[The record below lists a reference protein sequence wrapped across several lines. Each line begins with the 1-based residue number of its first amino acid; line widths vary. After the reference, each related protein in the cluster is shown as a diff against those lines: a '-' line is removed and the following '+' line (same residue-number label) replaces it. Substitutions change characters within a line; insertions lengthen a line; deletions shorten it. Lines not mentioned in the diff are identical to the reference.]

1 MKKIVSILFVALI
14 ALAFMGCPTTYDT
27 NYPLTVNVGDIVG
40 DFSGVLTGGDD
51 KTGVEPVNNGDGTY
65 SLTFEYRD
73 DMNSWGGGDGKCK
86 FKMRTVANDRG
97 YSAPSYGIGDT
108 AVELGGD
115 YVPCSTTGG
124 DITVEGLVQG
134 TTYTITFKV
143 DGDQVSVKVS
153 E

>member
-40 DFSGVLTGGDD
+40 DFSGVLSGGDAD
-51 KTGVEPVNNGDGTY
+51 TGVEAVNNGDGTY
-65 SLTFEYRD
+65 SVTFAYRD
-73 DMNSWGGGDGKCK
+73 DMNSWGGGDGKCS
-86 FKMRTVANDRG
+86 FKMRTVANDWG
-97 YSAPSYGIGDT
+97 APAYGIGDT
-108 AVELGGD
+108 PVELGGD
-115 YVPCSTTGG
+115 YVPCSTSG
-124 DITVEGLVQG
+124 DNITVEGLVQG
-134 TTYTITFKV
+134 TTYTVSFKV